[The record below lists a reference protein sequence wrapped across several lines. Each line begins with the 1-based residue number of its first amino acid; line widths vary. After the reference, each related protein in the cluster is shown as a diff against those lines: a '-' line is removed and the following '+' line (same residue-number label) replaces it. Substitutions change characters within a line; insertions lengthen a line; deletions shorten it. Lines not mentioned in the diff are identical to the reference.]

1 MIHVRLLRAKWSK
14 MEKKMTRCTPKLVKN
29 DRKMSTKNDQKMI
42 KNGEKSD
49 QMDTENDQKFDR
61 RRNTITISQ
70 QNNIGFKI

>member
-1 MIHVRLLRAKWSK
+1 

-49 QMDTENDQKFDR
+49 QMDTENDQK
-61 RRNTITISQ
+61 
-70 QNNIGFKI
+70 